1 MTHIPP
7 KTPCRA
13 WGGARPAES
22 LASYALVAVTPC
34 TVNYLDSLGNLRQ
47 GHGESQQPRPS
58 LPKQSILPLPSLT
71 LLTQPN
77 LYTPTLQQSAFPSQG
92 LFQNYGEEEGLRFCC
107 PPGPDKPGNH
117 EREPQKERPRL
128 QKRHREKAEN
138 TKAKRD
144 TEQKRR

>member
-7 KTPCRA
+7 QTPCRG

-22 LASYALVAVTPC
+22 LASYALVAATPC

-47 GHGESQQPRPS
+47 GHGESQQPHLS
-58 LPKQSILPLPSLT
+58 LPKQSILPLPSLA

-117 EREPQKERPRL
+117 ESPRKKD
-128 QKRHREKAEN
+128 QDY
-138 TKAKRD
+138 KRD
-144 TEQKRR
+144 TERRQRTQRQRETEQKRR